1 LVKARAARFIR
12 DRQET
17 DNADVPAEMWWA
29 GGEAALTQNWTAGD
43 FETWIDQ
50 QRVRLQAYGVT
61 FRRADIES
69 LLPPQPTAKISP
81 SVARAV
87 GGRPKASWSDDLWIE
102 MCRQLYEGDLQP
114 KKQGDITKAMM
125 DWLST
130 RGEEP
135 AESTIK
141 ERARRLWAVIGRDEN

>member
-1 LVKARAARFIR
+1 
-12 DRQET
+12 
-17 DNADVPAEMWWA
+17 
-29 GGEAALTQNWTAGD
+29 
-43 FETWIDQ
+43 
-50 QRVRLQAYGVT
+50 
-61 FRRADIES
+61 
-69 LLPPQPTAKISP
+69 
-81 SVARAV
+81 
-87 GGRPKASWSDDLWIE
+87 